1 MKVMDFLHNDF
12 SIKNNLKI
20 RKIKLL
26 ICSAFLIF
34 SFAIIGYKTI
44 SLASINKANLK
55 DFSTKK
61 NQQSVFLK
69 SNRGSIYG
77 RNGELLATTV
87 KVNSLNIN
95 PQEILNKNETI
106 KKLKK
111 IFPQLIDENVR
122 IKLNTRKK
130 YVNLLREITPQ
141 EHILLLKQGIEGIQ
155 IEPRDKR
162 IYPNNNLASHILG
175 GTDIDG
181 KGIAGIEK
189 SFNEQLLN
197 GNDVTISIHNGI
209 QHITERVLSEQIEKF
224 DAEGGAGIIM
234 NAKNGEIYAITSLP
248 DYNANN
254 YNNIVNQNLFNKATK
269 GIYELGSTLKLI
281 TAAVA
286 FESEHVKENDVFDVS
301 SPLKVSSRT
310 IRDFH
315 PLNYHLNIPEV
326 IVHSSNIGSAKIAKK
341 IGASTQLK
349 YLKSLGF
356 LDKLDLE
363 IPELG
368 KPQVLR
374 DGKLLTT
381 MTISYGHGIAITL
394 VHLASATATI
404 VNNGIK
410 VKPTLLISN
419 SNPLNNRIFS
429 KKTSQKMKSIMR
441 LVVSSK
447 HGTAKKA
454 EAAGYL
460 VGGKTGTAEK
470 VNQSGGYSRKK
481 NIVAFTAAYPMNDPQ
496 FIITVMIDNPKGQK
510 FSFGYRTAGWVAA
523 PVIKKLVTR
532 ISPVLNIKPKI
543 KVPSDFSKELV
554 KYKKRG
560 KKKGANL

>member
-554 KYKKRG
+554 KYKIRG

>member
-111 IFPQLIDENVR
+111 IFPQLIDEDIR

-209 QHITERVLSEQIEKF
+209 QHITERILSEQIEKF

-554 KYKKRG
+554 KYKIRG